1 MASLCKL
8 RVWRVCNAKYTKTA
22 FDGQGAKKYGARWNP
37 IGTEVVYTSSS
48 LALAALELL
57 VHLGAKASPIS
68 YVAIPV
74 DIPDDL
80 LIEQVD
86 KSNLPSDWRDD
97 PPPFTLTNVGK
108 QWISSGGS
116 ALLQVP
122 SAVID
127 EEWNYLLNPNHRD
140 FAQFTIGAARNF
152 QFDSRLFKLKGS

>member
-8 RVWRVCNAKYTKTA
+8 RVWRICDAKYTKTA

-57 VHLGAKASPIS
+57 VHLGVKASPKS

-74 DIPDDL
+74 DIPENL
-80 LIEQVD
+80 LVDQVD
-86 KSNLPSDWRDD
+86 SSNLPSNWRDE
-97 PPPFTLTNVGK
+97 PPPLTLANLGK
-108 QWISSGGS
+108 QWINSGSSA
-116 ALLQVP
+116 ALKVP

-127 EEWNYLLNPNHRD
+127 EE
-140 FAQFTIGAARNF
+140 
-152 QFDSRLFKLKGS
+152 